1 MEALRSPKLA
11 STLATLTVLAALGT
25 SGCYLQIGE
34 NSPGNEPASTGTPRP
49 APPGATTAP
58 SATTTPSAPR
68 PGAGAAAHVSIDA
81 GATVSPTPGK
91 TVGVYVEETGKG
103 HWSVLTT
110 CDTSVSGAACSFDLN
125 VTPEAGSS
133 FSGVTAANLAYP
145 DAMTVLGD
153 GTIQIAT
160 ATTHLANGLSF
171 DTEPGA
177 LIEVNVLLD
186 GAPQLGLVHYVS
198 GGVEHAGV
206 PGNPV
211 DFVPVAP

>member
-11 STLATLTVLAALGT
+11 SILATLTALAALGT

-34 NSPGNEPASTGTPRP
+34 NAPGNEPASTGTPRP

-58 SATTTPSAPR
+58 SGTTTATAP
-68 PGAGAAAHVSIDA
+68 PAEAGTASHVSIDP

-91 TVGVYVEETGKG
+91 TVGVYVQETGKG
-103 HWSVLTT
+103 HWTVLTT
-110 CDTSVSGAACSFDLN
+110 CDTVVSGATCSFDLN

-133 FSGVTAANLAYP
+133 FSAVTPANLAYP

-153 GTIQIAT
+153 GTVQIAT

-177 LIEVNVLLD
+177 LIELNVLLD
-186 GAPQLGLVHYVS
+186 GVPQLGLVHYVS
-198 GGVEHAGV
+198 GGAEHAGV